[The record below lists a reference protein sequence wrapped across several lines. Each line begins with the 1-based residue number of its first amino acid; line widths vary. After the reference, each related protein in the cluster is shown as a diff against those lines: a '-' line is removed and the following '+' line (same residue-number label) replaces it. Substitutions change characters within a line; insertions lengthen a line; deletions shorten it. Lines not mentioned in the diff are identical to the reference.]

1 MSVFEYV
8 ISLLHVHLFSPT
20 FSFSFPFSLS
30 RSLCVYLALFT
41 SFILFVFGKV
51 FISTKLRCYC
61 FFMRRHDIF
70 QFYLFFSV
78 RVKFFL
84 FLTWSLSENNKQCA
98 CFEHWTESILRMQT
112 QGVRHRRA
120 LKCLVATSTAEQP
133 NRLEQL
139 ARTFFFRCHSV
150 DTNCFFIAHK
160 LVGSVYKPHIKLENY
175 A

>member
-1 MSVFEYV
+1 M
-8 ISLLHVHLFSPT
+8 
-20 FSFSFPFSLS
+20 
-30 RSLCVYLALFT
+30 YLALFT

-120 LKCLVATSTAEQP
+120 LKCLVQALPNNLIDLNNWPEHFSFVAILSTQIVFLSHTNWWVAYTSHTS
-133 NRLEQL
+133 N
-139 ARTFFFRCHSV
+139 
-150 DTNCFFIAHK
+150 
-160 LVGSVYKPHIKLENY
+160 
-175 A
+175 